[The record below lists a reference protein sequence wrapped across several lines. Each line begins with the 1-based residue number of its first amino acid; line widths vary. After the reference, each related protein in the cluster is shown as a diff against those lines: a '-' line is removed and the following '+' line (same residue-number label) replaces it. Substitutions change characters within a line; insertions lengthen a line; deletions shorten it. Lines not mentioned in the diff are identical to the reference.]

1 MAIDGA
7 NPLASAS
14 EGFQIVNERLTNDFA
29 FIHDANE
36 IKYEIAR
43 FALRLSLE
51 PSFELACFALPEI
64 VISRLLE
71 TFLRSSLTPSPFSR
85 AHICR

>member
-1 MAIDGA
+1 MKEQYGSILMAIDGS

-14 EGFQIVNERLTNDFA
+14 DGFEIVNERVTNDFA

-43 FALRLSLE
+43 FALRLTLE
-51 PSFELACFALPEI
+51 PSFEL
-64 VISRLLE
+64 ISH
-71 TFLRSSLTPSPFSR
+71 TFRFQKL
-85 AHICR
+85 